1 MCSVL
6 WKQRDKKSRVKT
18 TQCSRLWKTFWEIKP
33 PPFKRE
39 WVGHFCPISSENRLD
54 SMIYKL
60 ESMISGI
67 FSNVIDSVILCVTVE
82 SYFYA
87 LSINPENQI
96 FKFLSS
102 FDTRL
107 NRHFTLQYGTPISSY
122 CWTGFWKL
130 SQEGAKRN
138 TEPEVRYQ
146 KKR

>member
-6 WKQRDKKSRVKT
+6 WKQRDKKSSVKT
-18 TQCSRLWKTFWEIKP
+18 TQCSRLWRTFWEIKP

-60 ESMISGI
+60 ESTISGI
-67 FSNVIDSVILCVTVE
+67 FSNLIDSVSYCGILFLC
-82 SYFYA
+82 
-87 LSINPENQI
+87 SICKPRKPDL
-96 FKFLSS
+96 KFLSS